1 MIQAVLKSE
10 IKLFFNML
18 RITDSSHNFTFNNYS
33 SQHFRDSNSIP
44 YLNEHLL
51 MSELFYLDDNN
62 STPKINN
69 EISLIDNENPD
80 LLKDL
85 EDSNE
90 NIKSKEKLIKWDKD
104 DSNHINYKKYIQAI
118 QSKVKEKIYLKRPFK
133 EKKILGRKKKHNE
146 GLGEHNKFSDDN
158 ILRKCKNVILDCIL
172 NYINDKI
179 KLLYSNEKAILL
191 KEKKLFKLKQNQKIR
206 SRTNYNK
213 IFLNKTLKEIFS
225 ENISTKYSRYSPS
238 HNKDLIEFLINEKDE
253 VKKAI
258 FNKIFN
264 LAFLDCIKHFRGSV
278 LLDELQGMNQLN
290 EYIKE
295 RKINKDDE
303 EYFIILEYF
312 INNFEN
318 IVMEKKARNRRS
330 KNNI

>member
-1 MIQAVLKSE
+1 MPQNDFE
-10 IKLFFNML
+10 
-18 RITDSSHNFTFNNYS
+18 NF
-33 SQHFRDSNSIP
+33 
-44 YLNEHLL
+44 
-51 MSELFYLDDNN
+51 
-62 STPKINN
+62 
-69 EISLIDNENPD
+69 D

-90 NIKSKEKLIKWDKD
+90 TNKSKEKFAKSDRDNNNYTNDKK
-104 DSNHINYKKYIQAI
+104 HIQEI
-118 QSKVKEKIYLKRPFK
+118 QSRVKEKIYLKRPFK

-158 ILRKCKNVILDCIL
+158 ILRKCKNVILDCAL
-172 NYINDKI
+172 KFINDKI
-179 KLLYSNEKAILL
+179 KALYSKEQAKLL

-225 ENISTKYSRYSPS
+225 ENISSKYSRYSPS
-238 HNKDLIEFLINEKDE
+238 HNKDLIELLINEKDE
-253 VKKAI
+253 VKKVT

-264 LAFLDCIKHFRGSV
+264 LTFLDCLKHFRGSV
-278 LLDELQGMNQLN
+278 LRDELQGMNQLDK
-290 EYIKE
+290 YIKE
-295 RKINKDDE
+295 RKINKDDK
-303 EYFIILEYF
+303 EYNIIFEYF

-318 IVMEKKARNRRS
+318 IVMEKKARKRRS

>member
-1 MIQAVLKSE
+1 
-10 IKLFFNML
+10 ML
-18 RITDSSHNFTFNNYS
+18 RITDSSHNFLFNNCS
-33 SQHFRDSNSIP
+33 ITPHFRASDTIP
-44 YLNEHLL
+44 YFDDNLL
-51 MSELFYLDDNN
+51 MSDLYYIDENK
-62 STPKINN
+62 SIQKISHEMPQN
-69 EISLIDNENPD
+69 DFENFD

-90 NIKSKEKLIKWDKD
+90 TNKSKEKFAKSDRDNNNYTNDKK
-104 DSNHINYKKYIQAI
+104 HIQEI
-118 QSKVKEKIYLKRPFK
+118 QSRVKEKIYLKRPFK

-158 ILRKCKNVILDCIL
+158 ILRKCKNVILDCAL
-172 NYINDKI
+172 KFINDKI
-179 KLLYSNEKAILL
+179 KALYSKEQAKLL

-225 ENISTKYSRYSPS
+225 ENISSKYSRYSPS
-238 HNKDLIEFLINEKDE
+238 HNKDLIELLINEKDE
-253 VKKAI
+253 VKKVT

-264 LAFLDCIKHFRGSV
+264 LTFLDCLKHFRGSV
-278 LLDELQGMNQLN
+278 LRDELQGMNQLDK
-290 EYIKE
+290 YIKE
-295 RKINKDDE
+295 RKINKDDK
-303 EYFIILEYF
+303 EYNIIFEYF

-318 IVMEKKARNRRS
+318 IVMEKKARKRRS

>member
-1 MIQAVLKSE
+1 
-10 IKLFFNML
+10 ML
-18 RITDSSHNFTFNNYS
+18 RITDSSHNFLFNNCS
-33 SQHFRDSNSIP
+33 ITPHFRASDTIP
-44 YLNEHLL
+44 YFDDNLL
-51 MSELFYLDDNN
+51 MSDLYYIDENK
-62 STPKINN
+62 SIQKISHEMPQN
-69 EISLIDNENPD
+69 DFENFD

-90 NIKSKEKLIKWDKD
+90 TNKSKEKFAKRDRDNNNYTNDKK
-104 DSNHINYKKYIQAI
+104 HIQEI
-118 QSKVKEKIYLKRPFK
+118 QSRVKEKIYLKRPFK

-158 ILRKCKNVILDCIL
+158 ILRKCKNVILDCAL
-172 NYINDKI
+172 KFINDKI
-179 KLLYSNEKAILL
+179 KALYSKEQAKLL

-225 ENISTKYSRYSPS
+225 ENISSKYSRYSPS
-238 HNKDLIEFLINEKDE
+238 HNKDLIELLINEKDE
-253 VKKAI
+253 VKKVT

-264 LAFLDCIKHFRGSV
+264 LTFLDCLKHFRGSV
-278 LLDELQGMNQLN
+278 LRDELQGMNQLDK
-290 EYIKE
+290 YIKE
-295 RKINKDDE
+295 RKINKDDK
-303 EYFIILEYF
+303 EYNIIFEYF

-318 IVMEKKARNRRS
+318 IVMEKKARKRRS